1 MSVGILCQC
10 PKHPPGRTRAND
22 EPACPHYAA
31 NQELGGVCV
40 SCSYGW
46 HGPCD
51 QVRLPIGA
59 TIGPFGKPVGEC
71 TRCRW
76 HSSDHR

>member
-10 PKHPPGRTRAND
+10 PRPEHGERPANIGPGPGCSR
-22 EPACPHYAA
+22 YAA

-46 HGPCD
+46 HRPCD
-51 QVRLPIGA
+51 LLRLEAGA
-59 TIGPFGKPVGEC
+59 IAGVC
-71 TRCRW
+71 RRCRW
-76 HSSDHR
+76 HSSDHRR